1 MREFKYLDIFIGQM
15 ETFLEII
22 TKDKMEKFAQIS
34 GDLNPL
40 HTDLEYAKSLGYENN
55 VVYGMLTASLL
66 STLAGMY
73 LPGKFSL
80 IHHVEMDFVKPVF
93 VGDELTVEGIV
104 SEKNDLFKFIVLKV
118 TIKNNKGEKVCRGKM
133 RVGVSQ

>member
-1 MREFKYLDIFIGQM
+1 MREFKYLDIFVGQM
-15 ETFLEII
+15 ETFSEII